1 MGFGLVVVADA
12 VAHVCEICDL
22 WRNLTYHLKGLL
34 YSHVAVVRTMAERID
49 YEQRNA
55 LQLLYFLWWD
65 IWAVGDIGKWPDTV
79 AIDE

>member
-1 MGFGLVVVADA
+1 MYVRWQMGFGLVVVADA

-22 WRNLTYHLKGLL
+22 WRNLTCHLKGLL

-55 LQLLYFLWWD
+55 LQLLYFLW
-65 IWAVGDIGKWPDTV
+65 
-79 AIDE
+79 

>member
-1 MGFGLVVVADA
+1 MYVRWQMGFGLVVVADA

-49 YEQRNA
+49 YE
-55 LQLLYFLWWD
+55 
-65 IWAVGDIGKWPDTV
+65 
-79 AIDE
+79 